1 MIKLESIEKI
11 YSDGSRSSTAV
22 LRGIDLHVRQ
32 GEYVSIMGPSGSGKT
47 TLMNIIGC
55 LDKPSGG
62 RYLLDEIDT
71 LELDDSQLASARNR
85 KIGFVFQLFHL
96 LQHTT
101 VLKNVLLPLIYAEQY
116 PADAEQRA
124 RDTLATVGLADKVNA
139 RPNTLSGG
147 EQQRVAIARA
157 LITSPSILLADEP
170 TGNLDSESGAEIMEL
185 FGRLHSQGRTIIIV
199 THNRSV
205 AELTD
210 RTCVLDRGLIS
221 SQELHR

>member
-1 MIKLESIEKI
+1 MIKLEGIEKCF
-11 YSDGSRSSTAV
+11 SDGSRSSTPV
-22 LRGIDLHVRQ
+22 LRGVDLHVQQ
-32 GEYVSIMGPSGSGKT
+32 GEYVAIMGPSGSGKT

-55 LDKPSGG
+55 LDKPSAG
-62 RYLLDEIDT
+62 RYLLDGIDT
-71 LELDDSQLASARNR
+71 IELDDRQLASVRNS

-101 VLKNVLLPLIYAEQY
+101 VLKNVLMPLIYAEHY
-116 PADAEQRA
+116 PADAEQRVSE
-124 RDTLATVGLADKVNA
+124 TLATVGLAEKIHA

-185 FGRLHSQGRTIIIV
+185 FGHLHQQGRTIIIIS
-199 THNRSV
+199 HNRSV
-205 AELTD
+205 AALTD
-210 RTCVLDRGLIS
+210 RVCMLDNGMIS
-221 SQELHR
+221 DEEQYR

>member
-1 MIKLESIEKI
+1 MIKLEGIEKI
-11 YSDGSRSSTAV
+11 FSDGSRSSTTV
-22 LRGIDLHVRQ
+22 LRGVNLHVQ
-32 GEYVSIMGPSGSGKT
+32 PGEYVAIMGPSGSGKT

-55 LDKPSGG
+55 LDKPCGG
-62 RYLLDEIDT
+62 RYLLDGIDT
-71 LELDDSQLASARNR
+71 LELDDRQLACVRNR

-116 PADAEQRA
+116 PADAEQMA
-124 RDTLATVGLADKVNA
+124 RETLATVGLADKFNA

-170 TGNLDSESGAEIMEL
+170 TGNLDSASGAEIMEL
-185 FGRLHSQGRTIIIV
+185 FGRFHQQGRTIIMV
-199 THNRSV
+199 SHNRSV
-205 AELTD
+205 TSQAD
-210 RTCVLDRGLIS
+210 RICMLDNGMIS
-221 SQELHR
+221 DEEQRR